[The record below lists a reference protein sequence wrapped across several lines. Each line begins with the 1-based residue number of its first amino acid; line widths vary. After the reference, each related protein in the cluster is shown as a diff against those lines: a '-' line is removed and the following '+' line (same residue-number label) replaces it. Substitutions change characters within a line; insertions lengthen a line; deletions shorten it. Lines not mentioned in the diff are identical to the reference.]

1 MLQKEEKEENE
12 LIKISDFKVWK
23 LKEDLSNDDIIQRI
37 SKNQNKIRYLTEIL
51 NEDEKHDKK
60 KKQNY
65 QSFDSLRKRR
75 KNKDSK
81 ISTNVKKIMT
91 DVGKLVLDMKNI
103 SENTYKANINSLI
116 KTSKEIKKTEIMDE
130 NNIILKL
137 KEKEYKAS
145 LEGKIKKVPNFQ
157 FLSDCYRKQ
166 INKTFVNYNP
176 NVHLSNM
183 HKLRETKPETEK
195 EYQARKAEIDELTD
209 INNYMFGKGFLKNYK
224 INNKD
229 NNRQD
234 IKNNLGGNGNDN
246 TKGYTLQTA
255 ESDTNNNNNNNNNQI
270 IPPQILNMYGKKKPK
285 VEIKRKFPDK
295 EKREKELN
303 LMSSVLANIDDS
315 ISKQNIGNYFD
326 RYKELQGT
334 EIPQQK
340 HIFFNGMGKANK
352 LLTEIQ
358 EVLHYKDTD
367 EEANT
372 KRKQT
377 TVESDNLVD
386 KLGTLKKFTINEIDA
401 FEKKENKIYLQ
412 K

>member
-12 LIKISDFKVWK
+12 LTKINDFKVWK
-23 LKEDLSNDDIIQRI
+23 LKEELPNEDIIQRI
-37 SKNQNKIRYLTEIL
+37 NKYQNNLKNLTEIL

-81 ISTNVKKIMT
+81 LSNNVKKIMT

-103 SENTYKANINSLI
+103 SENTYKDNIISLM
-116 KTSKEIKKTEIMDE
+116 KTSKEIKKTEIVDE
-130 NNIILKL
+130 NNIILKI

-176 NVHLSNM
+176 NIHLSNI

-195 EYQARKAEIDELTD
+195 EYQSLKAEIDELID
-209 INNYMFGKGFLKNYK
+209 INNYLFGKNFLKNYK
-224 INNKD
+224 INIESSK
-229 NNRQD
+229 QEK
-234 IKNNLGGNGNDN
+234 KNNNAGSNNSKVFTMPTSETDN
-246 TKGYTLQTA
+246 
-255 ESDTNNNNNNNNNQI
+255 SNNNQI
-270 IPPQILNMYGKKKPK
+270 SSPQIVNIYGKKKPK
-285 VEIKRKFPDK
+285 VEIKRKLPDR
-295 EKREKELN
+295 EKREKELF
-303 LMSSVLANIDDS
+303 LMNNVLSNIENS
-315 ISKQNIGNYFD
+315 ISNENIGKYFD
-326 RYKELQGT
+326 NYKELPGT

-358 EVLHYKDTD
+358 EVLHYKDAD

-386 KLGTLKKFTINEIDA
+386 KLGILKKFTINEIDA

>member
-12 LIKISDFKVWK
+12 LTKINDFKVWK
-23 LKEDLSNDDIIQRI
+23 LKEELPNEDIIQRI
-37 SKNQNKIRYLTEIL
+37 NKYQNNLKNLTEIL

-81 ISTNVKKIMT
+81 LSNNVKKIMT

-103 SENTYKANINSLI
+103 SENTYKDNINSLM
-116 KTSKEIKKTEIMDE
+116 KTSKEIKKTEIVDE
-130 NNIILKL
+130 NNIILKI

-176 NVHLSNM
+176 NIHLSNI

-195 EYQARKAEIDELTD
+195 EYQSLKAEINELTD
-209 INNYMFGKGFLKNYK
+209 INNYLFGKNFLKNYK
-224 INNKD
+224 INIESSK
-229 NNRQD
+229 QEK
-234 IKNNLGGNGNDN
+234 KNNNAGSNNSKVFTMPTSETDN
-246 TKGYTLQTA
+246 
-255 ESDTNNNNNNNNNQI
+255 SNNNQI
-270 IPPQILNMYGKKKPK
+270 SSPQIVNIYGKKKPK
-285 VEIKRKFPDK
+285 VEIKRKLPDR
-295 EKREKELN
+295 EKREKELF
-303 LMSSVLANIDDS
+303 LMNNVLSNIENS
-315 ISKQNIGNYFD
+315 ISNENIGKYFD
-326 RYKELQGT
+326 NYKELPGT

-358 EVLHYKDTD
+358 EVLHYKDAD

-386 KLGTLKKFTINEIDA
+386 KLGILKKFTINEIDA

>member
-12 LIKISDFKVWK
+12 LTKINDFKVWK
-23 LKEDLSNDDIIQRI
+23 LKEELPNEDIIQRI
-37 SKNQNKIRYLTEIL
+37 NKYQNNLKNLTEIL

-81 ISTNVKKIMT
+81 LSNNVKKIMT

-103 SENTYKANINSLI
+103 SENTYKDNINSLM
-116 KTSKEIKKTEIMDE
+116 KTSKEIKKTEIVDE
-130 NNIILKL
+130 NNIILKI

-176 NVHLSNM
+176 NIHLSNI

-195 EYQARKAEIDELTD
+195 EYQSLKAEIDELTD
-209 INNYMFGKGFLKNYK
+209 INNYLFGKNFLKNYK
-224 INNKD
+224 INIESSK
-229 NNRQD
+229 QEK
-234 IKNNLGGNGNDN
+234 KNNNAGSNNSKVFTMPTSETDN
-246 TKGYTLQTA
+246 
-255 ESDTNNNNNNNNNQI
+255 SNNNQI
-270 IPPQILNMYGKKKPK
+270 SSPQIVNIYCKKKPK
-285 VEIKRKFPDK
+285 VEIKRKLPDR
-295 EKREKELN
+295 EKREKELF
-303 LMSSVLANIDDS
+303 LMNNVLSNIENS
-315 ISKQNIGNYFD
+315 ISNENIGKYFD
-326 RYKELQGT
+326 NYKELPGT

-358 EVLHYKDTD
+358 EVLHYKDAD

-386 KLGTLKKFTINEIDA
+386 KLGILKKFTINEIDA

>member
-12 LIKISDFKVWK
+12 LTKINDFKVWK
-23 LKEDLSNDDIIQRI
+23 LKEELPNEDIIQRI
-37 SKNQNKIRYLTEIL
+37 NKYQNNLKNLTEIL

-81 ISTNVKKIMT
+81 LSNNVKKIMT

-103 SENTYKANINSLI
+103 SENTYKDNINSLM
-116 KTSKEIKKTEIMDE
+116 KTSKEIKKTEIVDE
-130 NNIILKL
+130 NNIILKI

-145 LEGKIKKVPNFQ
+145 LEGKIKKVPNFK

-176 NVHLSNM
+176 NIHLSNI

-195 EYQARKAEIDELTD
+195 EYQSLKAEIDELTD
-209 INNYMFGKGFLKNYK
+209 INNYLFGKNFLKNYK
-224 INNKD
+224 INIESSK
-229 NNRQD
+229 QEK
-234 IKNNLGGNGNDN
+234 KNNNAGSNNSKVFTMPTSETDN
-246 TKGYTLQTA
+246 
-255 ESDTNNNNNNNNNQI
+255 SNNNQI
-270 IPPQILNMYGKKKPK
+270 SSPQIVNIYGKKKPK
-285 VEIKRKFPDK
+285 VEIKRKLPDR
-295 EKREKELN
+295 EKREKELF
-303 LMSSVLANIDDS
+303 LMNNVLSNIENS
-315 ISKQNIGNYFD
+315 ISNENIGKYFD
-326 RYKELQGT
+326 NYKELPGT

-358 EVLHYKDTD
+358 EVLHYKDAD

-386 KLGTLKKFTINEIDA
+386 KLGILKKFTINEIDA

>member
-12 LIKISDFKVWK
+12 LTKINDFKVWK
-23 LKEDLSNDDIIQRI
+23 LKEELPNEDIIQRI
-37 SKNQNKIRYLTEIL
+37 NKYQNNLKNLTEIL

-65 QSFDSLRKRR
+65 QNFDSLRKRR

-81 ISTNVKKIMT
+81 LSNNVKKIMT

-103 SENTYKANINSLI
+103 SENTYKDNINSLM
-116 KTSKEIKKTEIMDE
+116 KTSKEIKKTEIVDE
-130 NNIILKL
+130 NNIILKI

-176 NVHLSNM
+176 NIHLSNI

-195 EYQARKAEIDELTD
+195 EYQSLKAEIDELTD
-209 INNYMFGKGFLKNYK
+209 INNYLFGKNFLKNYK
-224 INNKD
+224 INIESSK
-229 NNRQD
+229 QEK
-234 IKNNLGGNGNDN
+234 KNNNAGSNNSKVFTMPTSETDN
-246 TKGYTLQTA
+246 
-255 ESDTNNNNNNNNNQI
+255 SNNNQI
-270 IPPQILNMYGKKKPK
+270 SSPQIVNIYGKKKPK
-285 VEIKRKFPDK
+285 VEIKRKLPDR
-295 EKREKELN
+295 EKREKELF
-303 LMSSVLANIDDS
+303 LMNNVLSNIENS
-315 ISKQNIGNYFD
+315 ISNENIGKYFD
-326 RYKELQGT
+326 NYKELPGT

-358 EVLHYKDTD
+358 EVLHYKDAD

-386 KLGTLKKFTINEIDA
+386 KLGILKKFTINEIDA
-401 FEKKENKIYLQ
+401 FEKKENKIYLN